1 MIDHQRSVVQ
11 EFYVSGMHYAA
22 CVRRVADAL
31 LEVTGV
37 VSAEVSLATET
48 ALVESVEGVLDLM
61 DLHNTVDKKGYG
73 IKVDKGSDTVDVLEE
88 EKKRQSDLRAELLL
102 KKFCQK

>member
-11 EFYVSGMHYAA
+11 EFYVSGMHCAA
-22 CVRRVADAL
+22 CVRRVEDAL

-61 DLHNTVDKKGYG
+61 DLHNTVDKKG
-73 IKVDKGSDTVDVLEE
+73 
-88 EKKRQSDLRAELLL
+88 
-102 KKFCQK
+102 